1 MLDKIEDKELNTLNS
16 KGLDDLSVL
25 KQIFDIN
32 QLMQQSK
39 SERIRN
45 YFTNYYNDL
54 RVVVLKRDFIDLYP
68 KLDQIES
75 NWASSHVPSKIFKL
89 NLTDSQIDNG
99 LSGRQHKSVDDFYQA
114 IRSLGE
120 QSSNNALKNID
131 KRQVSQNEFVN
142 QKTVYNSLVHEVML
156 ENKNLYTVDILKN
169 YSIGS
174 NDIFR
179 TNEAKPVKKWKPTI
193 N

>member
-1 MLDKIEDKELNTLNS
+1 MLDKIEDKELDTLNS
-16 KGLDDLSVL
+16 KGIDDLSVL

-99 LSGRQHKSVDDFYQA
+99 LSGRQHKTVDDFYQA

-120 QSSNNALKNID
+120 QSSNESLRNID

-156 ENKNLYTVDILKN
+156 ENKNLYTIDILKN

>member
-1 MLDKIEDKELNTLNS
+1 MLDKIEDKELDTLNS

-99 LSGRQHKSVDDFYQA
+99 LSGRQHKTVDDFYQA

-120 QSSNNALKNID
+120 QSSNESLRNID

-179 TNEAKPVKKWKPTI
+179 TNEEKPVKKWKPTI